1 MRVKFYVLFL
11 CFAFASAVSA
21 AEVVTF
27 DEGVQLYNDE
37 KYADALTVF
46 TSLEARGEVRAA
58 YALGVMYENGQGVEA
73 NIQKASNYY
82 MKAAKQGH
90 SDAQNNLGIML
101 LTGKGGK
108 KDFEQ
113 AYQLFEQSAS
123 QNNKYG
129 AWNAAR
135 FVLEADASHF
145 TENLLKKALV
155 YAERAKSLG
164 HNQAG
169 SLIGTLQCVLND
181 NASVKNDV
189 FTRESLA
196 HYEVKGNVRVLDYD
210 EGWKKH
216 NIYYFGKGGNLVR
229 TVFKN
234 TNQEHRYTYD
244 KNCHLLKWE
253 ARNYSDD
260 ASGNYKVVNVE
271 EFTYLQGKISSY
283 TTPSFGGRDFKY
295 YYYPQSDDGLFEVQ
309 KEIAAEYPTNTYKKY
324 NSAGLLEWSNGGVPA
339 KPSEFWAITPGS
351 AVSYSRVFNEGTSRM
366 RFQGG
371 QQYLFTNGGA
381 LRKIIDNNAQ
391 DGSYQSSVEYSYGSD
406 GWIIEE
412 IFHVTSNRNSPIK
425 HVKYSNYKLDNH
437 GNWVSRKQ
445 SYMYNDTDMSGLQR
459 RIISY
464 Y

>member
-1 MRVKFYVLFL
+1 MKVKFYVVFL
-11 CFAFASAVSA
+11 CFAYASAVNA

-27 DEGVQLYNDE
+27 DEGVQLYNAK
-37 KYADALTVF
+37 KYVDALIVF
-46 TSLEARGEVRAA
+46 TSLEARGEIRAA
-58 YALGVMYENGQGVEA
+58 YALGWMYENGQGSEA

-90 SDAQNNLGIML
+90 SDAQNKLGIML
-101 LTGKGGK
+101 LTGNGGK
-108 KDFEQ
+108 KNFEQ
-113 AYQLFEQSAS
+113 AYQLFEQSAA

-164 HNQAG
+164 HKEAG
-169 SLIGTLQCVLND
+169 SLIGTLQCILND

-196 HYEVKGNVRVLDYD
+196 HYEVKGNVRVLEHDKD
-210 EGWKKH
+210 
-216 NIYYFGKGGNLVR
+216 IYYFGKAGHLVR
-229 TVFKN
+229 AVFGY
-234 TNQEHRYTYD
+234 TNIEHRYTYD
-244 KNCHLLKWE
+244 KNGDLLKWE
-253 ARNYSDD
+253 AIKYSDD
-260 ASGNYKVVNVE
+260 ASGNYKVVGVE

-283 TTPSFGGRDFKY
+283 TTPFFGCRDIKY
-295 YYYPQSDDGLFEVQ
+295 YYYPQSDGGLFEVQ
-309 KEIAAEYPTNTYKKY
+309 KEIGSEYPVNTYKKY
-324 NSAGLLEWSNGGVPA
+324 NSAGLLEWSNGGVPVR
-339 KPSEFWAITPGS
+339 PSEFWVIIPGDGPL
-351 AVSYSRVFNEGTSRM
+351 YSRVFNEGTSRM

-371 QQYLFTNGGA
+371 EQYLFTSGGA
-381 LRKIIDNNAQ
+381 LRKIIDNNAP

-406 GWIIEE
+406 GWIREE
-412 IFHVTSNRNSPIK
+412 IFHGTSNRNSPIK

-437 GNWVSRKQ
+437 GNWESREQ
-445 SYMYNDTDMSGLQR
+445 SFMHNDFQRSNLQR